1 MSGGRA
7 KMFSLLKILKNE
19 DGVTMVVAVAI
30 FVVVL
35 GCTALVADVGMAY
48 ISEQKLT
55 NAVDAVALAAIQDIN
70 ISHQQAI
77 TTAENYMAH
86 NGYHAED
93 ISVMIG
99 SDNKSVEVFGT
110 DSVDFYFA
118 KIFGYDGTE
127 VNAKSKAVV
136 LPITGISGVRPFA
149 IEDFPLQYGV
159 QYVLKEGAGDSYH
172 GNFGVVALG
181 GSGASVYRN
190 NIKYG
195 YSGTLRVGDWIDTE
209 TGNMPSPTQEGI
221 DFLMNQCDHAPKCT
235 FNLYDPACARIIPV
249 PIVDT
254 LQVDGRKDV
263 QIIGFAMFLIEG
275 TTMSG
280 GHLDVIGRFIK
291 YYGDGEMEQGGRD
304 FGLYAAKLVE

>member
-1 MSGGRA
+1 MYS
-7 KMFSLLKILKNE
+7 FLKILKNE
-19 DGVTMVVAVAI
+19 DGATMVVAVAI
-30 FVVVL
+30 FVTIL
-35 GCTALVADVGMAY
+35 GCMALVTDVGMAY
-48 ISEQKLT
+48 INEQKLS
-55 NAVDAVALAAIQDIN
+55 NAVDAAALAAIQDIN

-77 TTAENYMAH
+77 TTAEAYMVY

-93 ISVMIG
+93 ISVIIG
-99 SDNKSVEVFGT
+99 TDNKSVEVRGIDT
-110 DSVDFYFA
+110 VDFYFA
-118 KIFGYDGTE
+118 KVLGFDSTQ

-136 LPITGISGVRPFA
+136 SPITGISGVRPFA

-159 QYVLKEGAGDSYH
+159 QYVLKEGVGDSYH

-235 FNLYDPACARIIPV
+235 FDHYDPSCARIIPV
-249 PIVDT
+249 PIVNT

-275 TTMSG
+275 TAMSG
-280 GHLDVIGRFIK
+280 GKLDVIGRFIK

-304 FGLYAAKLVE
+304 FGLYAVKLVE